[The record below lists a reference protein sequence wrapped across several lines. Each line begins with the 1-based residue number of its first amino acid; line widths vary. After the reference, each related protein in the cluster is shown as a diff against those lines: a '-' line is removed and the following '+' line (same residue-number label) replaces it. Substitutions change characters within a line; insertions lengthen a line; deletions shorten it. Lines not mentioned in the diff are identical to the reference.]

1 MKKTALIVI
10 GIFFVAGSA
19 LAGFRME
26 LKGSYFQ
33 SENKIFQDVYG
44 SAFKPGVEIGLTIVK
59 NLSLWAGVDY
69 VNKSGGLTVTEEE
82 TKVWITPVSAGLRY
96 EIPAAKWLLLHLAA
110 GVQEVFF
117 KEDSSLGTTKE
128 NALGFTARAGAVLRL
143 TSALGIDL
151 FAGWST
157 CSMKNG
163 DVEFKVGGLD
173 LGGGLEIRF

>member
-10 GIFFVAGSA
+10 GLCLLADST
-19 LAGFRME
+19 LAGFRIE

-33 SENKIFQDVYG
+33 SENKIFREVYG
-44 SAFKPGVEIGLTIVK
+44 SAFKPGLEVGLTIVK
-59 NLSLWAGVDY
+59 NLSIWAGVDY
-69 VNKSGGLTVTEEE
+69 FQKSGGLTVTEEE
-82 TKVWITPVSAGLRY
+82 TKVWLMPVSAGLRY
-96 EIPAAKWLLLHLAA
+96 EIPAGEKLLLHVAA

-117 KEDSSLGTTKE
+117 KEDSSLGTTKK
-128 NALGFTARAGAVLRL
+128 NALGFIVKGGLIFRL

-157 CSMKNG
+157 SSMKNG

-173 LGGGLEIRF
+173 LGGGLNIRF